1 LVLRVIL
8 YYAENFLSV
17 QYIPTMLRD
26 VLKSKSKSELVTE
39 FIVMIV
45 TLLISTF
52 LLRFMWNKSLA
63 RHISVLKPIS
73 GLTDAFLLS
82 CSLAILR
89 GC

>member
-1 LVLRVIL
+1 
-8 YYAENFLSV
+8 
-17 QYIPTMLRD
+17 PTMLRD